1 MSTSRIIYSILIL
14 ASLYFVYFYG
24 GVVPW
29 ALFYLVILLP
39 LVSFSYLLITYFSFT
54 YIEKSSATTYIK
66 GEKMLYR
73 CSFANNMLLPSVYTK
88 IFIQTPDSLVRGGC
102 DILNESVVM
111 GKGRKIEYE
120 IDCRYRGR
128 YEIGIMKVEFTDFL
142 NLFRLVL
149 KKSAYNSV
157 LVFPRIK
164 VSNELIN
171 DGMTLSDFRVAMFN
185 KSKGEETMVNLR
197 EYAYGDSSRLIH
209 WKLSARLNKLM
220 VTDKES
226 TFDSR
231 IFIVVDLKKI
241 DRPLSE
247 RIVYEDLLV
256 EEIVSTA
263 NYFLGKGVPV
273 DLVYYNNGIN
283 IVHGASM
290 KDFDDIYNLMAEIEF
305 SSEEGIEEVM
315 YPIFDEE
322 NTNNTF
328 FIFSLEL
335 GSSLYEVLTK
345 IHLMEKRIFVRYCEI
360 DIEDDEVYNYKRM
373 LMKQGIEIE
382 KLEEE
387 SRREDDEGQDS

>member
-1 MSTSRIIYSILIL
+1 MKITRIIYSVMLL

-29 ALFYLVILLP
+29 ALFYLAILLP
-39 LVSFSYLLITYFSFT
+39 LLSFSYLLISYFSFR
-54 YIEKSSATTYIK
+54 YYEKSSNTTFIK

-73 CSFANNMLLPSVYTK
+73 CSFSNSMVLPAVYTR
-88 IFIQTPDSLVRGGC
+88 IYLQTPDSIVRGEY
-102 DILNESVVM
+102 DVLNESVVM
-111 GKGRKIEYE
+111 GNKRKVEYE

-128 YEIGIMKVEFTDFL
+128 YEIGIMKVEFSDFL
-142 NLFRLVL
+142 NLFKLVL
-149 KKSAYNSV
+149 KKSAYLSV

-164 VSNELIN
+164 LSEEMIN

-185 KSKGEETMVNLR
+185 KSKGEETMMNLR

-209 WKLSARLNKLM
+209 WKLSARLNKIM

-231 IFIVVDLKKI
+231 IFIVIDLKRI
-241 DRPLSE
+241 NRNLSE
-247 RIVYEDLLV
+247 RIVYEDLMV

-273 DLVYYNNGIN
+273 DLVYYKNGIN
-283 IVHGASM
+283 IVHGSSI

-305 SSEEGIEEVM
+305 DSEEGIEEVM

-335 GSSLYEVLTK
+335 GKKLYELLTK
-345 IHLMEKRIFVRYCEI
+345 IHLMEKRIYVRYCEI
-360 DIEDDEVYNYKRM
+360 DVDDDEVYNYKRL

-387 SRREDDEGQDS
+387 KPREETDGQSS

>member
-1 MSTSRIIYSILIL
+1 MKAARIIYSILLL
-14 ASLYFVYFYG
+14 AALYFVYFYG

-29 ALFYLVILLP
+29 ALFYLALILP
-39 LVSFSYLLITYFSFT
+39 LISFIYLLITYFSFK
-54 YIEKSSATTYIK
+54 YYEKYSSATYIK
-66 GEKMLYR
+66 GEKMVYR
-73 CSFANNMLLPSVYTK
+73 CYFSNSNFLPSVYTK
-88 IFIQTPDSLVRGGC
+88 IYLQTPDSIVLER
-102 DILNESVVM
+102 DEILNESIVM

-128 YEIGIMKVEFTDFL
+128 YEVGIMKVVFSDFL
-142 NLFRLVL
+142 NLFSLVMR
-149 KKSAYNSV
+149 KNSFNSI
-157 LVFPRIK
+157 LVYPRIK
-164 VSNELIN
+164 LSEELIN

-185 KSKGEETMVNLR
+185 KSKGDETMMNLR
-197 EYAYGDSSRLIH
+197 EYEYGDSSRLIH

-226 TFDSR
+226 PFDSR
-231 IFIVVDLKKI
+231 IFLVVDLKRLNRK
-241 DRPLSE
+241 LSE
-247 RIVYEDLLV
+247 RIVHEDLLV

-263 NYFLGKGVPV
+263 HYFLGRGIPV

-283 IVHGASM
+283 VIHGSGM

-305 SSEEGIEEVM
+305 DSDEGIEEVM

-335 GSSLYEVLTK
+335 GGKLYDVLTR
-345 IHLMEKRIFVRYCEI
+345 IHLMEKRIYVRYCEI
-360 DIEDDEVYNYKRM
+360 DAEDEEVYNYRRL

-387 SRREDDEGQDS
+387 QMEKEDDEQ

>member
-1 MSTSRIIYSILIL
+1 
-14 ASLYFVYFYG
+14 
-24 GVVPW
+24 
-29 ALFYLVILLP
+29 
-39 LVSFSYLLITYFSFT
+39 
-54 YIEKSSATTYIK
+54 
-66 GEKMLYR
+66 
-73 CSFANNMLLPSVYTK
+73 
-88 IFIQTPDSLVRGGC
+88 
-102 DILNESVVM
+102 
-111 GKGRKIEYE
+111 
-120 IDCRYRGR
+120 
-128 YEIGIMKVEFTDFL
+128 
-142 NLFRLVL
+142 
-149 KKSAYNSV
+149 
-157 LVFPRIK
+157 
-164 VSNELIN
+164 
-171 DGMTLSDFRVAMFN
+171 MTLSDFRVAMFN

-273 DLVYYNNGIN
+273 DLVYHNNGIN

-335 GSSLYEVLTK
+335 GSSLYDVLTR